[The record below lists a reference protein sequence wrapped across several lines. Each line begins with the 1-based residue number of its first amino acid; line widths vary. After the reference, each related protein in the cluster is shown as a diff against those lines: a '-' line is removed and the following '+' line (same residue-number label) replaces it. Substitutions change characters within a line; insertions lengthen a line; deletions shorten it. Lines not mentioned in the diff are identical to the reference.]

1 MVFSLPRICSNAPK
15 ARDPFREQ
23 RRALLLAVLLFSVPL
38 AAQDPGMR
46 QPANTTGPL
55 GRQTLFTIEGRVVAE
70 NEGASLSGVHVTV
83 TDFRGSTRGSYETR
97 TGGAFSFTNLSTG
110 RYTLVFSHPDFVE
123 QTQTVEIL
131 VMSPQALIVTL
142 SRKTRG
148 VTSSAQLSVPAW
160 GLQIPARAQKEYDKG
175 LEALEHE
182 DVEVSIAHLR
192 TAVQLYPRFAAAYG
206 ALGTAYNSAGDLKA
220 AADAFQKALEIDD
233 SLFTT
238 HLGLGSLYLAQ
249 QRYKEA
255 EKYLLR
261 AGTLKPED
269 WRAQYQLGDLYWRT
283 ADWPASEEKLRR
295 AIKLHGKL
303 PRMYLLLINV
313 LAGQEKYT
321 ETLAAMENFL
331 KLFPDD
337 RFAPQVAQKRDL
349 LREELAHQFASR
361 KEKPK

>member
-1 MVFSLPRICSNAPK
+1 MVFSLPRIRSNAPQ

-46 QPANTTGPL
+46 QPSNTTGPL

-83 TDFRGSTRGSYETR
+83 TDFRGSTRGTYETR
-97 TGGAFSFTNLSTG
+97 TGGAFSFPNLSTG
-110 RYTLVFSHPDFVE
+110 RYTLVFSHPDFMD

-148 VTSSAQLSVPAW
+148 ASSSQPVVPTWA
-160 GLQIPARAQKEYDKG
+160 LQIPARAQKEYDKG

-192 TAVQLYPRFAAAYG
+192 TAVELYPRFAAAYG
-206 ALGTAYNSAGDLKA
+206 ALGTAYNSAGDPKA
-220 AADAFQKALEIDD
+220 AAEAFQKALEIDD
-233 SLFTT
+233 SLFTA
-238 HLGLGSLYLAQ
+238 HLGLGSVYLAQ

-295 AIKLHGKL
+295 AIELHGKL
-303 PRMYLLLINV
+303 PRMYLLMINV

-337 RFAPQVAQKRDL
+337 RFAAQVTQKRDL
-349 LREELAHQFASR
+349 LREELAHQSASR